1 MDKYVIHWKS
11 KTTGETGNGVYP
23 LNYDIAYGL
32 LYTMRKED
40 DTCWFWLV
48 RQYENREIYV

>member
-11 KTTGETGNGVYP
+11 KLTGKSGNVLYS

-40 DTCWFWLV
+40 QTCWFCLV
-48 RQYENREIYV
+48 PELENSTIYI